1 MPLTPLFF
9 HAPLP
14 SWSVLAGFF
23 LLLLVCARAEP
34 VTLEAFQGQL
44 GWTSR
49 TVRADCVDIGDGT
62 NRLRLFPGLRRTE
75 YNGVAVWLHAPTEA
89 VDTNAL
95 TLDKIDIDGVLLPI
109 LQPPPPKHR
118 PMRVMLDPGHGG
130 EDGGALAT
138 NRKLQEKDL
147 VLDLA
152 IRIGEKLKAAGMAVA
167 FTRHDDTFLSLAER
181 TETAT
186 VWRADALV
194 SLHANFAINPLA
206 CGRETYV
213 LPVAGYEPTGGASSL
228 STLPRL
234 GNNHD
239 VLNNLLGF
247 CIHRQLPGR
256 LHADDRGLRRARFQ
270 VLRQAPCPAAL
281 VEIGF
286 LSNAKEAKLLA
297 SGWYRDRLA
306 RAIAAGLI
314 DFSRYQATDAANSL
328 TRAADVTNSLT
339 RAADVTNRLTRAA
352 DATNSLTRATA
363 VTNRLTLVPK
373 K

>member
-1 MPLTPLFF
+1 MPLTPLCFN
-9 HAPLP
+9 APLP
-14 SWSVLAGFF
+14 IRSVLAGFF
-23 LLLLVCARAEP
+23 LLLLACARAEP

-95 TLDKIDIDGVLLPI
+95 TLDKTDIDGVLLPI
-109 LQPPPPKHR
+109 LQPPPPPKHR
-118 PMRVMLDPGHGG
+118 QMRVMLDPGHGG
-130 EDGGALAT
+130 EDGGASAT
-138 NRKLQEKDL
+138 NRKLLEKDL

-167 FTRHDDTFLSLAER
+167 FTRRDDTFLSLSER
-181 TETAT
+181 AETAT

-314 DFSRYQATDAANSL
+314 DFSHYQ
-328 TRAADVTNSLT
+328 
-339 RAADVTNRLTRAA
+339 AA
-352 DATNSLTRATA
+352 DATNSLARATA